1 EALTELVSLTGW
13 IHGLKAVTT
22 QLGWAWHEVATMER
36 LFPALPG
43 FDEYKETLRDITKR
57 SNELLLRV
65 VEDLSYQF
73 SDNRPAEWTPEI
85 VEAARES
92 FLDELLRERDAFV
105 YANQDILIETLEE
118 SGGLTIVDEAPAQVS
133 AF

>member
-1 EALTELVSLTGW
+1 
-13 IHGLKAVTT
+13 
-22 QLGWAWHEVATMER
+22 
-36 LFPALPG
+36 
-43 FDEYKETLRDITKR
+43 
-57 SNELLLRV
+57 V

-73 SDNRPAEWTPEI
+73 SDNRPAEWTPEV
-85 VEAARES
+85 VEAAREQ

-118 SGGLTIVDEAPAQVS
+118 SGGLTIVDEAPVQAT